1 MIFDIANV
9 KFWFFFLSATSAAIK
24 ELEEINRHFQEDD
37 EYDKSGNTDET
48 NDNKSCVENEES
60 EIATNEQ
67 NDISTNQQPEI
78 DEVGEGECSGTV
90 ENDSKNYNLDTNS
103 PDDNTSDSRDGDG
116 DWIWF
121 CSYFI
126 MGIMVLCQG
135 MDLVFDFNYNVSQS
149 SWLEYKWIM
158 MTCLMSVSW
167 LQPFHWL
174 LWLFN

>member
-1 MIFDIANV
+1 MI
-9 KFWFFFLSATSAAIK
+9 FFLSATSAAIK

-116 DWIWF
+116 D
-121 CSYFI
+121 
-126 MGIMVLCQG
+126 
-135 MDLVFDFNYNVSQS
+135 
-149 SWLEYKWIM
+149 
-158 MTCLMSVSW
+158 
-167 LQPFHWL
+167 
-174 LWLFN
+174 